1 MAVRR
6 WMRQERTSLLIR
18 LRASLLTAG
27 RNPVN
32 MLVPSRV
39 GAFLARNV

>member
-1 MAVRR
+1 
-6 WMRQERTSLLIR
+6 
-18 LRASLLTAG
+18 LLTAG